1 MLDLETKKSPVGA
14 GLFTLDL
21 CDDNSTAERTHSEFS
36 RREAKLALA
45 QLSLTRPEGVA
56 PRSWAPATR
65 TRLVATALIDAAAT
79 RQGVSRN
86 GRPFAPGCVFLSVA
100 TIAQRCW
107 IDRVSVQRSLRVL
120 VTLGVIEVAARGGGR
135 GSSTMYRLRI
145 GWRAA
150 AKADAGGD
158 AELRAE
164 LAVQRKEIERLRAEL
179 AAQRSDTDGDSEIVV
194 SRSEQ
199 QSEPETPQ
207 KPNAARWVRK
217 LIAAAYKSQL
227 RDRYGIGHTRAVKE
241 TTMALYVSFAER
253 MSIELVTDI
262 RDVVESTV
270 RIYFDQPGKDSR
282 LRDQCHPLGWMEHDL
297 ATIERQLRREH
308 RRKKRRRAPPAAEE
322 TPRMTPREAATRAA
336 QIAAAIKRS
345 AA

>member
-1 MLDLETKKSPVGA
+1 MLDTDTKKSPVAA
-14 GLFTLDL
+14 GLSMLDL
-21 CDDNSTAERTHSEFS
+21 CPEDSTERAAHTQFS
-36 RREAKLALA
+36 RHEAFKQFWALELPCGA
-45 QLSLTRPEGVA
+45 VQ
-56 PRSWAPATR
+56 R
-65 TRLVATALIDAAAT
+65 TRQIALRLIAAASTKTGCT
-79 RQGVSRN
+79 RSGRPYGPGHVFLGVSTLADDCQTQPRLV
-86 GRPFAPGCVFLSVA
+86 R
-100 TIAQRCW
+100 Q
-107 IDRVSVQRSLRVL
+107 SLRDL
-120 VTLGVIEVAARGGGR
+120 EALGILQAVSGRSGGR
-135 GSSTMYRLRI
+135 GNSTMYRVCI
-145 GWRAA
+145 GWREAV
-150 AKADAGGD
+150 AKPNDAGR
-158 AELRAE
+158 ELRAE
-164 LAVQRKEIERLRAEL
+164 LAARQLEIERLRAEL
-179 AAQRSDTDGDSEIVV
+179 AAERSGADGDSEIVV

-199 QSEPETPQ
+199 QSEPETRPQ

-217 LIAAAYKSQL
+217 LIAAAYQSQL

-282 LRDQCHPLGWMEHDL
+282 LREQCHPLGWMEHDL